1 MKNERQELM
10 ELKHE
15 PHPGYGTA
23 FTIAVLIGIAYLAFI
38 FFSA

>member
-1 MKNERQELM
+1 MNDEQQQLT

-15 PHPGYGTA
+15 PQPGYRTA